1 MHFLIF
7 TLVIAIC
14 FGLNEGIKCN
24 IDTRNIPEC
33 QGSSLLNT
41 LEIQNKL
48 SPGSILKVNCSS
60 NKHEDDGLH
69 EIKVNDKYQIFIR
82 ERGPGNRIVWRCTF
96 RYGDKVEHSQI
107 IWHAYRGAATTRT
120 GQKRSWIARF
130 DGIYLEK
137 NNEIQG
143 LKHRW
148 IVTKK

>member
-14 FGLNEGIKCN
+14 FGLNEGA
-24 IDTRNIPEC
+24 P
-33 QGSSLLNT
+33 LWNT

-48 SPGSILKVNCSS
+48 SSDSILKVNCSS
-60 NKHEDDGLH
+60 NKDVDDGLH

-82 ERGPGNRIVWRCTF
+82 EKGAGNIIVWRCTF
-96 RYGDKVEHSQI
+96 RYGDKVEHSQT
-107 IWHAYRGAATTRT
+107 IWHAYRGAATIRT

-143 LKHRW
+143 FKHHW
-148 IVTKK
+148 IVTKNEFCLFKNPIYI